1 MGIFSGAE
9 YSNDSCE
16 VEAGDVLLLFT
27 DGLFE
32 VENPSGELFSEIGLR
47 EAVARFAQLAP
58 GALIRAAVEEA
69 EKFASGRPFPD
80 DMCVVGVEITR
91 LEPVEE
97 VGRRAQ
103 RPGRGNGAKG
113 GNGKKGGN
121 GVKRV

>member
-32 VENPSGELFSEIGLR
+32 VENASGELFNESGLR

-58 GALIRAAVEEA
+58 RALIRAAVEAA

-91 LEPVEE
+91 LESAEE
-97 VGRRAQ
+97 VGR
-103 RPGRGNGAKG
+103 RGNGAKG
-113 GNGKKGGN
+113 GNGKDGKN
-121 GVKRV
+121 GKNGAKRL